1 VVLKNVVP
9 ALLGAALLVGSGAM
23 AAEYRANEFLSLD
36 LSNAVLSP
44 NPLGPPAQFGPVPV
58 EAKSESKSD
67 SKSES
72 TSDFESEGA
81 AEAAPAPGAQVRKVA
96 AERVS
101 VAHPR
106 VAHFRAEK
114 PRGAARTRLAH
125 RNPLNAQAMDTRI
138 QAWPCKSGGIC
149 NWKQ

>member
-1 VVLKNVVP
+1 MILKHLFPV
-9 ALLGAALLVGSGAM
+9 LLGAALLSGSAM
-23 AAEYRANEFLSLD
+23 AAEYRPDDFLTLD
-36 LSNAVLSP
+36 LSKAVLSP

-58 EAKSESKSD
+58 EAESGAN
-67 SKSES
+67 
-72 TSDFESEGA
+72 TSGARA
-81 AEAAPAPGAQVRKVA
+81 AEATPALA
-96 AERVS
+96 AASPQAKKDAVERAS

-106 VAHFRAEK
+106 IAHLRAEK

>member
-1 VVLKNVVP
+1 MVPKSLFP
-9 ALLGAALLVGSGAM
+9 ALLGLALLIGSGAM
-23 AAEYRANEFLSLD
+23 AAEYRPDDFLTLD
-36 LSNAVLSP
+36 LAKAVLSP
-44 NPLGPPAQFGPVPV
+44 NPLGPPAQFGQVPV
-58 EAKSESKSD
+58 EAKFGAKSSAKPD
-67 SKSES
+67 A
-72 TSDFESEGA
+72 TSDQA
-81 AEAAPAPGAQVRKVA
+81 AEAAPAPAAPSPPAKQVAVEK
-96 AERVS
+96 VS

>member
-1 VVLKNVVP
+1 VVLKRLFP
-9 ALLGAALLVGSGAM
+9 ALLGAALVVGSSAM
-23 AAEYRANEFLSLD
+23 AAEYHPDEFLTLD
-36 LSNAVLSP
+36 LSKAVLSP
-44 NPLGPPAQFGPVPV
+44 TPLGPPAEFAPVPV
-58 EAKSESKSD
+58 EAKSD
-67 SKSES
+67 H
-72 TSDFESEGA
+72 A
-81 AEAAPAPGAQVRKVA
+81 AEAVPAPDAPSPQAKQVAV
-96 AERVS
+96 ERVS

-149 NWKQ
+149 NWK

>member
-1 VVLKNVVP
+1 MVP
-9 ALLGAALLVGSGAM
+9 KSLFSALLGAVLLIGSGAM
-23 AAEYRANEFLSLD
+23 AAEYRPDDFLTLD
-36 LSNAVLSP
+36 LAKAVLSP
-44 NPLGPPAQFGPVPV
+44 NPLGPPAQFGQVPV
-58 EAKSESKSD
+58 EAKSGA
-67 SKSES
+67 
-72 TSDFESEGA
+72 TSDRA
-81 AEAAPAPGAQVRKVA
+81 AEAAPAPAAPSAQATKVA
-96 AERVS
+96 VERVRVS

-149 NWKQ
+149 NWQR

>member
-9 ALLGAALLVGSGAM
+9 ALLGAALLVSSGAM
-23 AAEYRANEFLSLD
+23 AAKYRADEFLTLD
-36 LSNAVLSP
+36 LSKAVLSP
-44 NPLGPPAQFGPVPV
+44 NPLGPPAQFGSVPV
-58 EAKSESKSD
+58 EAKSDSKSD
-67 SKSES
+67 H
-72 TSDFESEGA
+72 A
-81 AEAAPAPGAQVRKVA
+81 AEAAPAYAVLSPQPKQVAV
-96 AERVS
+96 ERVS

-106 VAHFRAEK
+106 VAHFRADK

>member
-1 VVLKNVVP
+1 MVPKSLFP
-9 ALLGAALLVGSGAM
+9 ALLGVALLIGSGAT
-23 AAEYRANEFLSLD
+23 ATEYRPDDFLTLD
-36 LSNAVLSP
+36 LAKAVLSP

-58 EAKSESKSD
+58 EARSDSKSD
-67 SKSES
+67 SKS
-72 TSDFESEGA
+72 DHA
-81 AEAAPAPGAQVRKVA
+81 AEAAPAYAVLSPQPKKVA
-96 AERVS
+96 VERVS

>member
-1 VVLKNVVP
+1 MVLKRLFP
-9 ALLGAALLVGSGAM
+9 ALVGAALLTGSAM
-23 AAEYRANEFLSLD
+23 AAEYRPDEFLTLD
-36 LSNAVLSP
+36 LSKAVLSP

-58 EAKSESKSD
+58 EGKSGADKSGA
-67 SKSES
+67 
-72 TSDFESEGA
+72 TSDQA
-81 AEAAPAPGAQVRKVA
+81 AEAAPAPAAPSPQAKKVA
-96 AERVS
+96 VDRVS
-101 VAHPR
+101 VAAHPS

-114 PRGAARTRLAH
+114 PRHAARTRLAH

>member
-1 VVLKNVVP
+1 MVLKRLFP
-9 ALLGAALLVGSGAM
+9 ALVGAALLVGSGAM
-23 AAEYRANEFLSLD
+23 AAEYRPDDFLTLD
-36 LSNAVLSP
+36 LSKAVLSP
-44 NPLGPPAQFGPVPV
+44 TPLGPPAQFGQVPV
-58 EAKSESKSD
+58 EAKSGADKSGA
-67 SKSES
+67 
-72 TSDFESEGA
+72 TSDQA
-81 AEAAPAPGAQVRKVA
+81 AEAAPAPAAPSPQAKKVA
-96 AERVS
+96 VDRVS

-149 NWKQ
+149 NWK

>member
-1 VVLKNVVP
+1 
-9 ALLGAALLVGSGAM
+9 M
-23 AAEYRANEFLSLD
+23 AAEYRADEFLTLD

-44 NPLGPPAQFGPVPV
+44 NPLGPSAQFGPVPV

-72 TSDFESEGA
+72 TSDFESDGA
-81 AEAAPAPGAQVRKVA
+81 AEAAPAPGPQARKVA
-96 AERVS
+96 VERVS

-106 VAHFRAEK
+106 LAHVRTDK

-138 QAWPCKSGGIC
+138 QTWPCKSGGIC

>member
-9 ALLGAALLVGSGAM
+9 ALLGAALLAGGGAM
-23 AAEYRANEFLSLD
+23 AAEYRADEFLTLD
-36 LSNAVLSP
+36 LSMAVLSP

-58 EAKSESKSD
+58 EANFDSNSD
-67 SKSES
+67 H
-72 TSDFESEGA
+72 A
-81 AEAAPAPGAQVRKVA
+81 AEATPAPAAPDPQAKKVA
-96 AERVS
+96 VESVS

-125 RNPLNAQAMDTRI
+125 RNPLNAQAMDARI

-149 NWKQ
+149 NWK

>member
-1 VVLKNVVP
+1 MVLKNVVP

-23 AAEYRANEFLSLD
+23 AAEYGADEFLTLD
-36 LSNAVLSP
+36 LSKAVLSP

-58 EAKSESKSD
+58 EAKSDFKSD
-67 SKSES
+67 SKS
-72 TSDFESEGA
+72 DHA
-81 AEAAPAPGAQVRKVA
+81 AEAASAFAEPGPQAKKVA
-96 AERVS
+96 VESVS

-114 PRGAARTRLAH
+114 PRGVARTRLAH

-149 NWKQ
+149 NWK

>member
-1 VVLKNVVP
+1 MVLKNVVP
-9 ALLGAALLVGSGAM
+9 ALLGAALLAGSGAT
-23 AAEYRANEFLSLD
+23 AAEYRADEFLSLD
-36 LSNAVLSP
+36 LSKAVLSP
-44 NPLGPPAQFGPVPV
+44 NPLGPPAQFGPVQV
-58 EAKSESKSD
+58 EAKSDSKSD
-67 SKSES
+67 SKSE
-72 TSDFESEGA
+72 DA
-81 AEAAPAPGAQVRKVA
+81 AEAAPAPVAPSPQARKVA
-96 AERVS
+96 VERVS

-106 VAHFRAEK
+106 VAHFRADK

>member
-9 ALLGAALLVGSGAM
+9 ALLGAALLVSSGAM
-23 AAEYRANEFLSLD
+23 AAEYRADEFLTLD
-36 LSNAVLSP
+36 LSKAVLSP

-58 EAKSESKSD
+58 EAKSDSKPDSKSD
-67 SKSES
+67 H
-72 TSDFESEGA
+72 A
-81 AEAAPAPGAQVRKVA
+81 AEAAPAYA
-96 AERVS
+96 ALTPPPKKLAVERVS